1 MLALIF
7 KQVLNMY
14 YYPIKVTAFNTA
26 TNFNEAWTFEGKARA
41 FDFARSLDRTV
52 YNGIRVDGWLF

>member
-1 MLALIF
+1 MVI
-7 KQVLNMY
+7 M
-14 YYPIKVTAFNTA
+14 YYPIKVTAYNTV
-26 TNFNEAWTFEGKARA
+26 TNFNEVWTFEGKARA

>member
-1 MLALIF
+1 
-7 KQVLNMY
+7 MY
-14 YYPIKVTAFNTA
+14 YYPIKVTAFNTV

-52 YNGIRVDGWLF
+52 YNGIRVDGRLF